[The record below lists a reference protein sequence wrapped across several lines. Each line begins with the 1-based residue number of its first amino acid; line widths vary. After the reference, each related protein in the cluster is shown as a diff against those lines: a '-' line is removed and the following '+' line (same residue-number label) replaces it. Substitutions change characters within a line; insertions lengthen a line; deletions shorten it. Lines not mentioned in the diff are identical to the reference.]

1 MRRLMISAVVLIP
14 LASPAPA
21 TTVTRESDLTGI
33 RLGQRLYVDDATCPT
48 GQIKEITGKTLTAK
62 GIISSKKCVPRKSER
77 PN

>member
-14 LASPAPA
+14 LASPA